1 MDIEGSLKEDE
12 EEKAARW
19 FNRQGQL
26 SVFFLR
32 SSFCAYFSNCSMI
45 TNLQRK
51 TSSRYTIIVRR
62 KMKEGVQKKL

>member
-26 SVFFLR
+26 SVFFAL
-32 SSFCAYFSNCSMI
+32 FVLCLF
-45 TNLQRK
+45 L
-51 TSSRYTIIVRR
+51 
-62 KMKEGVQKKL
+62 KL